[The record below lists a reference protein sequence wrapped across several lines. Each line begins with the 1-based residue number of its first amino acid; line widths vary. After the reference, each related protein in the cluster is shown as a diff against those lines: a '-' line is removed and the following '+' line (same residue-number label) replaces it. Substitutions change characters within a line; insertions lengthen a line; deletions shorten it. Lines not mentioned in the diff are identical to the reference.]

1 MYIQNNTIAELQ
13 NQDTILSDRDN
24 KGKELPW
31 AEKKSK
37 TIPLFESY
45 LRLGLINKAF
55 RVNECGT
62 YLEYKRY
69 LSDNS
74 LKLHSANFC
83 KVRLCPMCA
92 WRRSKKIYAQVSKVM
107 DQVTKDKN
115 YSFLFLT
122 LTVKNVEGEELSS
135 TIDKLF
141 YAYNK
146 LTKKVKFK
154 KSVKGWF
161 RALEVTHNLE
171 VGSENFDTYHPH
183 FHVILMINKSYFK
196 KSDLYIKQDE
206 WTNYWKGCLEVDY
219 IPIVHVTK
227 IKTKTNKDIS
237 KCVSEVATYTA
248 KDKDYI
254 IPESEDLTDSAVS
267 ILDFSLANRRLVA
280 FGGELRKVHKSLKLD
295 DLENGDLINSNED
308 YHIREDLK
316 YVLEI
321 YFWSIG
327 YNQYILRG
335 NRDV

>member
-1 MYIQNNTIAELQ
+1 MYTENYITKTLQ
-13 NQDTILSDRDN
+13 NQDIKILSDLDN
-24 KGKELPW
+24 EGKERPW
-31 AEKKSK
+31 AEKKTK

-45 LRLGLINKAF
+45 VRLGLTSKAF
-55 RVNECGT
+55 RVKECGT

-69 LSDNS
+69 LSDDA

-92 WRRSKKIYAQVSKVM
+92 WRRSKKIYAQVSMVM
-107 DQVTKDKN
+107 DQVTKDKD

-122 LTVKNVEGEELSS
+122 LTVKNIEGEELSS

-141 YAYNK
+141 YAYKK
-146 LTKKVKFK
+146 LMLKSKVK

-183 FHVILMINKSYFK
+183 FHVILMVNKSYFK
-196 KSDLYIKQDE
+196 DTKYYISQDE
-206 WTNYWKGCLEVDY
+206 WTDYWKGCLEVDY
-219 IPIVHVTK
+219 TPIVHVTK
-227 IKTKTNKDIS
+227 IKTKTDKDIS

-267 ILDFSLANRRLVA
+267 ILDFALANRRLIA
-280 FGGELRKVHKSLKLD
+280 FGGELRKVHKALKLD
-295 DLENGDLINSNED
+295 DLENGNLVNTGED
-308 YHIREDLK
+308 DEIREDLE
-316 YVLEI
+316 YIIET
-321 YFWSIG
+321 YFWNVG
-327 YNQYILRG
+327 YNQYIRAK
-335 NRDV
+335 

>member
-1 MYIQNNTIAELQ
+1 MYTEDDTTKTLQ
-13 NQDTILSDRDN
+13 NQDIKILSDLDN
-24 KGKELPW
+24 EGKERPW
-31 AEKKSK
+31 VEKKTK

-45 LRLGLINKAF
+45 VRLGLTSKAF

-69 LSDNS
+69 LSDGA

-92 WRRSKKIYAQVSKVM
+92 WRRSKKIYAQVSMVM
-107 DQVTKDKN
+107 DQVTKDKD

-122 LTVKNVEGEELSS
+122 LTVKNIEGEELSS

-161 RALEVTHNLE
+161 RALEITHNLE
-171 VGSENFDTYHPH
+171 FGSENFDTYHPH
-183 FHVILMINKSYFK
+183 FHVILMVNKSYFK
-196 KSDLYIKQDE
+196 DAKYYISQDE

-219 IPIVHVTK
+219 TPIVHVAK
-227 IKTKTNKDIS
+227 IKTKTDKDIS

-267 ILDFSLANRRLVA
+267 ILDFALANRRLIA

-295 DLENGDLINSNED
+295 DPENGDLGKTGENDE
-308 YHIREDLK
+308 IREDLE
-316 YVLEI
+316 YIIET
-321 YFWSIG
+321 YFWNVG
-327 YNQYILRG
+327 YNQYTRAK
-335 NRDV
+335 